1 MLYSAFLLTSGFL
14 FSTEINTIVVD
25 KLVILNISLFTSFI
39 LALRLILVAKLVI
52 SSILFSIIFI
62 LALYKSFFHN

>member
-1 MLYSAFLLTSGFL
+1 MLYSAFLLTSDFL
-14 FSTEINTIVVD
+14 FSTEINTVAVD

-52 SSILFSIIFI
+52 SSILFSIFFI
-62 LALYKSFFHN
+62 LALYKSFLHN